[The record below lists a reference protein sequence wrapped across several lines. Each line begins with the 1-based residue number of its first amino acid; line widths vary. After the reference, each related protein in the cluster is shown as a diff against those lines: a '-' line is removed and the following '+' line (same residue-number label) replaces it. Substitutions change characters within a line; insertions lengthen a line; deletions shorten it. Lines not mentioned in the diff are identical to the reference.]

1 MPWGFQPLV
10 AARWQT
16 LKRGMTNWDE
26 EEEDEEDDD
35 DDDDWLVV
43 DLPL

>member
-1 MPWGFQPLV
+1 MV

-35 DDDDWLVV
+35 DDDWLVV